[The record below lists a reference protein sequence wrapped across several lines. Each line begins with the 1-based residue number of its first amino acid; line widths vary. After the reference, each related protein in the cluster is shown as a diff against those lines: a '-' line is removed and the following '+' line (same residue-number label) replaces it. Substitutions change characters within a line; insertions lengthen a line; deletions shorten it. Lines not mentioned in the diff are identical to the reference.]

1 MLLISDL
8 EKQIIEIYKLHYHS
22 QGLDDHRILVLP
34 AGTDNF
40 AIMNVLQ
47 ELTLFHLF
55 ILFTIWREEWVDF
68 VSFKDGIPGHLIS
81 ST

>member
-40 AIMNVLQ
+40 AIMNVL
-47 ELTLFHLF
+47 
-55 ILFTIWREEWVDF
+55 EEYQA
-68 VSFKDGIPGHLIS
+68 I
-81 ST
+81 